1 MPELMILALELI
13 GTVAFAVSGAVLAV
27 RKGMDVFGVTILGLT
42 TAVGGG
48 VVRDLLLGNTPPV
61 MFREPVY
68 ALTAIGVSLVVF
80 LKPVRHYLT
89 GNHRHAAMLLQFS
102 DSLGLALFTVSGVQV
117 AYQLGH
123 AGSLFLLTFVG
134 VVTGVGGG
142 VLRDIMAGRTPY
154 IFVKHVYASAA
165 LAGALLCAG
174 LWPVIGQT
182 VSMLTGFAVI
192 LTIRL
197 LSAHYRWSLPHAEGD
212 PPEEFRS

>member
-1 MPELMILALELI
+1 MPRLIFVLELI
-13 GTVAFAVSGAVLAV
+13 GTIAFAVSGAVLAV

-48 VVRDLLLGNTPPV
+48 AIRDLLLGNTPPLT
-61 MFREPVY
+61 FREPVY

-80 LKPVRHYLT
+80 LKPVRHFLT
-89 GNHRHAAMLLQFS
+89 GNHRHAAALLQLS

-117 AYQLGH
+117 AYLLGH
-123 AGSLFLLTFVG
+123 SESLFLLTFVG

-142 VLRDIMAGRTPY
+142 VLRDIMAGRTPF

-165 LAGALLCAG
+165 LAGALLCAWM
-174 LWPVIGQT
+174 WPLIGQT
-182 VSMLTGFAVI
+182 AAMLAGFAVI
-192 LTIRL
+192 MIIRL

-212 PPEEFRS
+212 APENKPL

>member
-1 MPELMILALELI
+1 MPELILALELI
-13 GTVAFAVSGAVLAV
+13 GTVAFAISGAVVAV

-61 MFREPVY
+61 TFREPVY
-68 ALTAIGVSLVVF
+68 ALTALGVSLVVF
-80 LKPVRHYLT
+80 LKPVRTFLT
-89 GNHRHAAMLLQFS
+89 GNHRHAAMLLQLS
-102 DSLGLALFTVSGVQV
+102 DSLGLALFTVSGVEV
-117 AYQLGH
+117 AYLLGH
-123 AGSLFLLTFVG
+123 AESLFLLTFGG

-165 LAGALLCAG
+165 LAGALLCAL
-174 LWPVIGQT
+174 LWPVIGQAA
-182 VSMLTGFAVI
+182 SMLTGFAVI
-192 LTIRL
+192 MIIRL

-212 PPEEFRS
+212 PPEGQVL

>member
-1 MPELMILALELI
+1 MVDSICECPSE
-13 GTVAFAVSGAVLAV
+13 GV
-27 RKGMDVFGVTILGLT
+27 R
-42 TAVGGG
+42 
-48 VVRDLLLGNTPPV
+48 
-61 MFREPVY
+61 
-68 ALTAIGVSLVVF
+68 
-80 LKPVRHYLT
+80 
-89 GNHRHAAMLLQFS
+89 
-102 DSLGLALFTVSGVQV
+102 SGVIVNVEQTLKTISSV
-117 AYQLGH
+117 IQEAELQ
-123 AGSLFLLTFVG
+123 AGAEVQSVI
-134 VVTGVGGG
+134 TGVGGG

-182 VSMLTGFAVI
+182 ASMLTGFAVI

>member
-1 MPELMILALELI
+1 MPRLIFVLELI
-13 GTVAFAVSGAVLAV
+13 GTIAFAVSGAVLAV

-48 VVRDLLLGNTPPV
+48 AIRDLLLGNTPPLT
-61 MFREPVY
+61 FREPVY

-80 LKPVRHYLT
+80 LKPVRHFLT
-89 GNHRHAAMLLQFS
+89 GNHRHAAALLQLS

-117 AYQLGH
+117 AYLLGH
-123 AGSLFLLTFVG
+123 SESLFLLTFVG

-142 VLRDIMAGRTPY
+142 VLRDIMAGRTPF

-165 LAGALLCAG
+165 LAGALLCAW
-174 LWPVIGQT
+174 LWPLIGQT
-182 VSMLTGFAVI
+182 AAMLAGFAVI
-192 LTIRL
+192 MIIRL

-212 PPEEFRS
+212 VPENKPL